1 MVKKAAAQ
9 APAPVPVEDDLPPT
23 SSDDEEKAAQPAAAH
38 KKKDETHLPQP
49 SRLPAPQQQ
58 ESETAPLLGSVSAP
72 ASDEPERPKTPREK
86 FREKSQLTPRD
97 TAEPPAAEPMA
108 EVHAFKDAA
117 LKEFGNAHIPTKEE
131 LLGSVDS
138 VKQQAAEAQ
147 ARAKKLYEDMIA
159 DAPPPLTKLPD
170 AKRMEAY
177 IDELAQQ
184 AETMTPRAPG
194 IVNALK
200 PCLLTTIRIGMA
212 LHPWFTFLMKYAF
225 VLWELLPKNLLLML
239 FGAALCYFGGAYTA
253 SIAAIEA
260 FRTMGWERAY
270 TDFAHLKR
278 QAEKVQQQSEKDD
291 EIDDDGDGVPDVAQI
306 SSAELVRRKFYLT
319 LETIDEPHRIQSA
332 IANVW
337 AACLAVLATLRI
349 QFAATTAMAL
359 GTHRHTAKDCKH
371 STAAA
376 AKTRAS
382 LLTHTSTLSTLAPQ
396 ESST

>member
-1 MVKKAAAQ
+1 
-9 APAPVPVEDDLPPT
+9 
-23 SSDDEEKAAQPAAAH
+23 
-38 KKKDETHLPQP
+38 
-49 SRLPAPQQQ
+49 
-58 ESETAPLLGSVSAP
+58 
-72 ASDEPERPKTPREK
+72 
-86 FREKSQLTPRD
+86 
-97 TAEPPAAEPMA
+97 MA

-291 EIDDDGDGVPDVAQI
+291 EIDDDGDGVADVAQI

-359 GTHRHTAKDCKH
+359 GTRTATLH
-371 STAAA
+371 STAATA
-376 AKTRAS
+376 LLLQPRREPLFSHTPPLSPLSLHRNRRHDQAPRHTHALLSHPIHPWPFSQALVHEPHRDVPNRHVHRTRVDLPDGHLRVLRVGARRQA
-382 LLTHTSTLSTLAPQ
+382 LRTGPLRHHC
-396 ESST
+396 

>member
-1 MVKKAAAQ
+1 
-9 APAPVPVEDDLPPT
+9 
-23 SSDDEEKAAQPAAAH
+23 
-38 KKKDETHLPQP
+38 
-49 SRLPAPQQQ
+49 
-58 ESETAPLLGSVSAP
+58 
-72 ASDEPERPKTPREK
+72 
-86 FREKSQLTPRD
+86 
-97 TAEPPAAEPMA
+97 
-108 EVHAFKDAA
+108 
-117 LKEFGNAHIPTKEE
+117 
-131 LLGSVDS
+131 
-138 VKQQAAEAQ
+138 
-147 ARAKKLYEDMIA
+147 
-159 DAPPPLTKLPD
+159 
-170 AKRMEAY
+170 
-177 IDELAQQ
+177 
-184 AETMTPRAPG
+184 
-194 IVNALK
+194 
-200 PCLLTTIRIGMA
+200 
-212 LHPWFTFLMKYAF
+212 MKYAF

-291 EIDDDGDGVPDVAQI
+291 EIDDDGDGVVDVAQI

-359 GTHRHTAKDCKH
+359 GTRTPHCKALQAQH
-371 STAAA
+371 CCCSQDE
-376 AKTRAS
+376 RAS
-382 LLTHTSTLSTLAPQ
+382 SSHTHLHSRSTSQ